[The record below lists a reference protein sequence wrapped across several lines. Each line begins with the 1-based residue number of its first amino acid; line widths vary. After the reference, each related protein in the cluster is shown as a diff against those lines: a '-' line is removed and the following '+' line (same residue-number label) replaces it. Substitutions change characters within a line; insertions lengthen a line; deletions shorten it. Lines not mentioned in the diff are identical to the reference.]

1 MRGGLAA
8 HWVREV
14 KSIYLFVAPFFPSPG
29 SWRGAFC
36 YDFVRALM
44 RTGKYDVRVFVAGRG
59 GDYDYQGVHVHCFRT
74 WALPSA
80 VFPFLFTYWNVKSF
94 LRKVGESGIDFR
106 DVVVCHGGGNCAL
119 AIKRFNP
126 KCLTIAHHHDL
137 GAFGLRLGRL
147 RHFWPH
153 KVINFF
159 LYRRLHEAIDLH
171 VFISAASERSFR
183 LFPRTDWSVYGDFRK
198 LGRGLKWFRPA
209 RLKAS
214 IILWNGV
221 DLARFSP
228 GKHKDDQMFVMGCV
242 ANFNDLKDH
251 LSLLRAVAR
260 IRGELGAWRL
270 RLIGS
275 GPTLATCQ
283 AFVREHGLEAYVSF
297 EKEVDHTQLP
307 DFYRSLDLFVLP
319 SYFEGFGCVF
329 TEAWASGTP
338 FITCE
343 GQGMD
348 DMVLPEERHLWLCKP
363 MCPEDLAN
371 KILFFYRNR
380 PQQHLTGPID
390 IDVLVSRFVERV
402 EAIRSG
408 KNGK

>member
-1 MRGGLAA
+1 MRP
-8 HWVREV
+8 
-14 KSIYLFVAPFFPSPG
+14 IYLFVAPFFPSPE
-29 SWRGAFC
+29 SWRGAYC

-44 RTGKYDVRVFVAGRG
+44 RTGKYDVRVFAAGKG
-59 GDYDYQGVHVHCFRT
+59 EDYEYQDVKVHRFRT
-74 WALPSA
+74 WRLPSA
-80 VFPFLFTYWNVKSF
+80 VFPFLFSRWNVRSF
-94 LRKVGESGIDFR
+94 LRKVGARGIDLR
-106 DVVVCHGGGNCAL
+106 DVAVCHGGGNCAL
-119 AIKRFNP
+119 AIKRRNP

-171 VFISAASERSFR
+171 VFISSASERSFR
-183 LFPRTDWSVYGDFRK
+183 LFPRTDWAGYEDFRR
-198 LGRGLKWFRPA
+198 LGRGLGWFRPA
-209 RLKAS
+209 RIKAS
-214 IILWNGV
+214 TILWNGV
-221 DLARFSP
+221 DVARFTP
-228 GKHKDDQMFVMGCV
+228 EGRGEHMAFTMGCI

-260 IRGELGAWRL
+260 IRNALGDWRL

-275 GPTLATCQ
+275 GQTLARCQ
-283 AFVREHGLEAYVSF
+283 AFVREHGLEGNVSF

-329 TEAWASGTP
+329 TEAWACGTP
-338 FITCE
+338 FITCA

-363 MCPEDLAN
+363 MCPEDLAD
-371 KILFFYRNR
+371 KILYFYRNR
-380 PQQHLTGPID
+380 PKQHLAGPID
-390 IDVLVSRFVERV
+390 IDVLVPRFVEQV
-402 EAIRSG
+402 ESLRRRLCESRC
-408 KNGK
+408 